1 LHCDLWGNAIR
12 SPETM
17 KATRRERITKKR
29 NAATVRVVAVRHPP
43 KGDISSEALVAR
55 SPYVTDHGYAE
66 FFHAIADRMPSDLSS
81 SKPQT
86 EEIMEIGQ
94 DIWEFIK
101 TNQPPLSAH
110 EIPVM
115 ITVLLSVLQEKIFQG
130 IYQGSKRN
138 PLYAMEAFVT
148 FQNFGL
154 YPPLWTLDWLNE
166 AFVAYMNSNGEK
178 RLENLLGIT
187 RRKGQTPIFKEE
199 AAVRAES
206 AEMREIGGLTIFGI
220 SIDDAA
226 FMVEQR
232 LRKSKMKCPNAE
244 TLAERFV
251 KRGWSKSYKPFKA
264 FANAMPLDARKNVL
278 AKYPQDAIPEK
289 FR

>member
-1 LHCDLWGNAIR
+1 
-12 SPETM
+12 M
-17 KATRRERITKKR
+17 KATRRERTTKKR
-29 NAATVRVVAVRHPP
+29 KAATVRVVAVRHPP

-55 SPYVTDHGYAE
+55 SPYVTDHGYTE
-66 FFHAIADRMPSDLSS
+66 FLQAIANRMPSELSGS
-81 SKPQT
+81 GAQT
-86 EEIMEIGQ
+86 DKIMELAR
-94 DIWEFIK
+94 DISEFIK
-101 TNQPPLSAH
+101 ANEPRQPTDDM
-110 EIPVM
+110 PVM
-115 ITVLLSVLQEKIFQG
+115 VTVLLSVLQEKIYRG
-130 IYQGSKRN
+130 IYQGSKQN
-138 PLYAMEAFVT
+138 PLYAIEAFVA
-148 FQNFGL
+148 FQHFGL
-154 YPPLWTLDWLNE
+154 YPPLWTLDWLNN
-166 AFVAYMNSNGEK
+166 AFVAYLKSNGAE

-206 AEMREIGGLTIFGI
+206 AEMREIGGLTVLGI

-232 LRKSKMKCPNAE
+232 LRKSKMKCPHSE

-278 AKYPQDAIPEK
+278 AIYPRDAIPEK